1 MSDLNSSRVEVVV
14 AMLTVSLMMMLW
26 YFLWIRPHDEMVF
39 WVMECMGSESGKEL
53 YEECHKKFLIHK
65 GISPG

>member
-1 MSDLNSSRVEVVV
+1 MSDLSSGKIEVVI
-14 AMLTVSLMMMLW
+14 AMLLVSLLMMLW
-26 YFLWIRPHDEMVF
+26 YLFWIQPHDEMVF
-39 WVMECMGSESGKEL
+39 WIMDCMGDESGKEL

>member
-1 MSDLNSSRVEVVV
+1 MSDLNSSRIEVVI
-14 AMLTVSLMMMLW
+14 AMLTASLMMMLW
-26 YFLWIRPHDEMVF
+26 YFLWVGPHDEMVF
-39 WVMECMGSESGKEL
+39 WVMECMGNESGQEL

>member
-1 MSDLNSSRVEVVV
+1 MSDLYSSRIEVVI
-14 AMLTVSLMMMLW
+14 AILTASLMMMLW

-39 WVMECMGSESGKEL
+39 WVMECMENESGKEL

-65 GISPG
+65 GISQG